1 MPPLKSLT
9 LAKTLDN
16 RHCSFVGTVKN
27 GIPFSAT
34 MLTKFGETYDPK
46 EELKDNQH
54 IGQRK
59 LLLSEIQLLNHY
71 YSKNKA
77 THASVYPTIVYV
89 GAAPGIH
96 LLFLKYMFPK
106 VRFILYDGAKFDP
119 RLRND
124 LSGSFELYNDYF
136 TDETCKT
143 LKKRFNASLKSDLLF
158 ISDIRMD
165 QKDKGLF
172 EKQVVIDNA
181 LQHGWIKILKP
192 KYSLL
197 KFRLPYN
204 LKHGQSYNYIKGKV
218 MYQMWPPSVSGET
231 RLLVSKSA
239 IGTALVPYDFKVYEE
254 AMFFHNKW
262 ARRYCF
268 PLASAS
274 DSDLQSIVYSKKNTH
289 CTCYDCMAELY
300 TLQEYTKLDL
310 KPKPKDLKQVLLEI
324 NKPMY
329 DLRKSKFGQKVD
341 LTNIDEFVI
350 KAKR

>member
-1 MPPLKSLT
+1 MT

-16 RHCSFVGTVKN
+16 RHCSFVGSVKN
-27 GIPFSAT
+27 GIPFSDT
-34 MLTKFGETYDPK
+34 LLTKFGETYDPK
-46 EELKDNQH
+46 NELQSNQH

-71 YSKNKA
+71 YSKNKDNA
-77 THASVYPTIVYV
+77 VYPTIVYV
-89 GAAPGIH
+89 GSAPGTH

-106 VRFILYDGAKFDP
+106 VKFILYDGANFDP

-124 LSGSFELYNDYF
+124 LTGSFELYNEYF
-136 TDETCKT
+136 TDDVCKT
-143 LKKRFNASLKSDLLF
+143 LKKRFAASLKSDLLF

-165 QKDKGLF
+165 QKDKKMF
-172 EKQVVIDNA
+172 EKQVAIDNA
-181 LQHGWIKILKP
+181 LQLGWIKILKP

-197 KFRLPYN
+197 KFRLPYH
-204 LKHGQSYNYIKGKV
+204 LKHGESYNYLKGRV
-218 MYQMWPPSVSGET
+218 MYQMWPPAVSGET

-239 IGTALVPYDFKVYEE
+239 ISSPLVPYDFKQYEE

-262 ARRYCF
+262 ARGYCF
-268 PLASAS
+268 SLPLNHELSP
-274 DSDLQSIVYSKKNTH
+274 IVYTKNNSH

-300 TLQEYTKLDL
+300 TLQEYTKLEEL
-310 KPKPKDLKQVLLEI
+310 RPKPKELRVLLAEI

-341 LTNIDEFVI
+341 LTVIDEFV
-350 KAKR
+350 KAAKR